1 MAHRPGEL
9 PQKLS
14 SKHCDRAI
22 DALCRSF
29 IARCFFYISEDRA
42 FFVPSQVVPFVA
54 GVAAQVRHDVRER
67 GGHAD
72 AAGEAPHLLRLLRL
86 ALGRPR
92 SLAHGLGGQQASARF
107 RIGENN

>member
-1 MAHRPGEL
+1 ML
-9 PQKLS
+9 
-14 SKHCDRAI
+14 
-22 DALCRSF
+22 
-29 IARCFFYISEDRA
+29 FYISEDRA